1 MGVFAARSLL
11 LAALLLCCS
20 LPALAA
26 LLAHQKFCVLF
37 RISNRDTKHTHT
49 HTKTLLLLL
58 LAYIQGWQA
67 EGGREGKMHLHLR
80 FAVIFGCVGCTN

>member
-1 MGVFAARSLL
+1 MGVFAARSSL

-49 HTKTLLLLL
+49 HTYKDAAAAAARLYTGR
-58 LAYIQGWQA
+58 AG
-67 EGGREGKMHLHLR
+67 GGREGKMHLHLR
-80 FAVIFGCVGCTN
+80 FAVISGCVGCTN

>member
-1 MGVFAARSLL
+1 MGVFAARSSL

-49 HTKTLLLLL
+49 YKDAAAARLCTGR
-58 LAYIQGWQA
+58 AG
-67 EGGREGKMHLHLR
+67 GGREGKMHLHLR